1 MKSNKERA
9 VTQSVVGG
17 QRPWNLERIT
27 ARTPL
32 PAVMSAV
39 SGPGQQKLST
49 TATERHGNGNSN
61 QSPNPWALERIEQ
74 MERIGGRRREHMVVQ
89 GGSWTC
95 NVAAQSS
102 SAAHAPQPRDSAP
115 RAPVATG
122 LASCPGPK
130 RILISQRC
138 RFCWRKSRKMRPG
151 FHEWGV
157 AVGVSGD
164 NLTEGWMSGAFVEQ
178 NITHPRLQL
187 EIQSSPFNAT
197 RIVHKILS
205 RYDCNSF
212 RKGLAPIT

>member
-74 MERIGGRRREHMVVQ
+74 MERIGGRRRAHGGAGGVVDVQ
-89 GGSWTC
+89 RGRTKFER
-95 NVAAQSS
+95 SS
-102 SAAHAPQPRDSAP
+102 
-115 RAPVATG
+115 RAPAT
-122 LASCPGPK
+122 
-130 RILISQRC
+130 
-138 RFCWRKSRKMRPG
+138 
-151 FHEWGV
+151 
-157 AVGVSGD
+157 
-164 NLTEGWMSGAFVEQ
+164 
-178 NITHPRLQL
+178 
-187 EIQSSPFNAT
+187 
-197 RIVHKILS
+197 
-205 RYDCNSF
+205 
-212 RKGLAPIT
+212 